1 VKKNTFLT
9 IIICLSLCFSIVCSA
24 NAATSLTAKQLFLD
38 AIKSTDLSIPEEQ
51 KYSMSS
57 GNLNCKIKSFDS
69 ILAYE
74 IESLEGIQGS
84 ELNIDYKLNTQQR
97 KMEAAYNLLF
107 NQDNYKGYIYLNNNN
122 LILTSDIISQIS
134 KVYPDFALTGAEDL
148 PKYIYFNDESLDHMW
163 EGNIFS
169 GQNLPPELKDLMVF
183 IVEAIPEKCFS
194 ASLINQKITL
204 DMNEDDFADFA
215 ASIFQKKR

>member
-1 VKKNTFLT
+1 MKKNTFLT

-169 GQNLPPELKDLMVF
+169 QNPKLLRYRDQFGV
-183 IVEAIPEKCFS
+183 
-194 ASLINQKITL
+194 NQGI
-204 DMNEDDFADFA
+204 DD
-215 ASIFQKKR
+215 